1 MLRYVVQDWELGII
15 ERNVLANDFHCF
27 FLPILIKSSLA
38 CCHGTPII
46 DVGTSIIGSLKKKAG
61 VFLVMLKRSLE
72 ELYKGKYC
80 FEVPTT
86 HCCEEKVVSTLKKK
100 VKIC

>member
-38 CCHGTPII
+38 ACC
-46 DVGTSIIGSLKKKAG
+46 DGTSIIAGLKKKAG
-61 VFLVMLKRSLE
+61 LFLMMLKRSLE